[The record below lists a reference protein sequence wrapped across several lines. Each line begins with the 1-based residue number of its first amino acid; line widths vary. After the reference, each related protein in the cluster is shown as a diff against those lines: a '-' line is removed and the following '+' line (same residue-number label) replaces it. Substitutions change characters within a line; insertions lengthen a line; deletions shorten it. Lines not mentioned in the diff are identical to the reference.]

1 MEYVFGT
8 QEDIEVLK
16 TKGSEHSDLT
26 GFHQIERS
34 YPDQTVTDC
43 FRVVRKLDSLEDGE
57 GNCYDW
63 YEIDRHYRFTD
74 KTGPVAQQL
83 VESTAASEDALCEYD
98 ELAGARMGEI
108 EDAMCEQDDANDV
121 RISAVEDAVCEIDAI
136 ISTISEGGTINE
148 QNLG

>member
-63 YEIDRHYRFTD
+63 YEIDRHYRTVD
-74 KTGPVAQQL
+74 RTGPLVQQA
-83 VESTAASEDALCEYD
+83 VENATAAETAICELDAGYDERVSAVEVALCELD
-98 ELAGARMGEI
+98 EKV
-108 EDAMCEQDDANDV
+108 N
-121 RISAVEDAVCEIDAI
+121 
-136 ISTISEGGTINE
+136 GGNK
-148 QNLG
+148 

>member
-1 MEYVFGT
+1 M
-8 QEDIEVLK
+8 
-16 TKGSEHSDLT
+16 T

-83 VESTAASEDALCEYD
+83 VENTAALEDAL
-98 ELAGARMGEI
+98 
-108 EDAMCEQDDANDV
+108 CEQDDANDV

>member
-83 VESTAASEDALCEYD
+83 VENTAALEDAL
-98 ELAGARMGEI
+98 
-108 EDAMCEQDDANDV
+108 CEQDDANDV

>member
-1 MEYVFGT
+1 M
-8 QEDIEVLK
+8 
-16 TKGSEHSDLT
+16 T

-74 KTGPVAQQL
+74 KTGPVADVVIVTGDEDLL
-83 VESTAASEDALCEYD
+83 VIS
-98 ELAGARMGEI
+98 
-108 EDAMCEQDDANDV
+108 DD
-121 RISAVEDAVCEIDAI
+121 
-136 ISTISEGGTINE
+136 GTIIRMDVGSISLLSRSTQGVRVMRLTGDAKVISIAHTVKE
-148 QNLG
+148 DSAEADSPEAREES

>member
-1 MEYVFGT
+1 M
-8 QEDIEVLK
+8 
-16 TKGSEHSDLT
+16 T
-26 GFHQIERS
+26 GI
-34 YPDQTVTDC
+34 
-43 FRVVRKLDSLEDGE
+43 
-57 GNCYDW
+57 
-63 YEIDRHYRFTD
+63 TD

-83 VESTAASEDALCEYD
+83 VESTAALEDALCEYD

>member
-63 YEIDRHYRFTD
+63 YEIDRHYRLTD
-74 KTGPVAQQL
+74 KTGPVVQQL
-83 VESTAASEDALCEYD
+83 VESTAAL
-98 ELAGARMGEI
+98 
-108 EDAMCEQDDANDV
+108 EDAMCEQDDSNDV
-121 RISAVEDAVCEIDAI
+121 RISAVEDAICEIDAI

>member
-63 YEIDRHYRFTD
+63 YEIDRHYRLTD
-74 KTGPVAQQL
+74 KTGPVVQQL
-83 VESTAASEDALCEYD
+83 VESTAAL
-98 ELAGARMGEI
+98 

-121 RISAVEDAVCEIDAI
+121 RISAVEDAICEIDAI

>member
-74 KTGPVAQQL
+74 KTGPVADVVIVTGDEDLL
-83 VESTAASEDALCEYD
+83 VIS
-98 ELAGARMGEI
+98 
-108 EDAMCEQDDANDV
+108 DD
-121 RISAVEDAVCEIDAI
+121 
-136 ISTISEGGTINE
+136 GTIIRMDVGSISLLSRSTGGRPVRVRRACRRTDGRN
-148 QNLG
+148 